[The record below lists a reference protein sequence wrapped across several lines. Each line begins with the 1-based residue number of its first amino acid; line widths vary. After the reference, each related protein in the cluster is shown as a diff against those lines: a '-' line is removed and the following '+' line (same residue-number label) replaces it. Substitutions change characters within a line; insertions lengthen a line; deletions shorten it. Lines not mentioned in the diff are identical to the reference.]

1 MNWLTGHY
9 TLRVRRIC
17 VLLVI
22 LVVFV
27 QATTRA
33 GAYLHLV
40 AQEEKAAKQ
49 SEAFR
54 LQLRQDMRTL
64 TMSQCFE
71 PTDGCL
77 EHAYQVIRLPDGT
90 PAECILN
97 LK

>member
-9 TLRVRRIC
+9 TLRVRRIY

-22 LVVFV
+22 LVVFM
-27 QATTRA
+27 QATTLA

-40 AQEEKAAKQ
+40 TQEVEAAKQ

-77 EHAYQVIRLPDGT
+77 EYAYQVIRLPDGT
-90 PAECILN
+90 PAECILDAR
-97 LK
+97 

>member
-1 MNWLTGHY
+1 MSWLTSHY
-9 TLRVRRIC
+9 TLRVRRIY
-17 VLLVI
+17 VLLII
-22 LVVFV
+22 LVVFM
-27 QATTRA
+27 QATTLA

-40 AQEEKAAKQ
+40 TQEERAAKQ

-71 PTDGCL
+71 ATDKCL
-77 EHAYQVIRLPDGT
+77 EYAYQVIRLPNGA
-90 PAECILN
+90 PSECILN